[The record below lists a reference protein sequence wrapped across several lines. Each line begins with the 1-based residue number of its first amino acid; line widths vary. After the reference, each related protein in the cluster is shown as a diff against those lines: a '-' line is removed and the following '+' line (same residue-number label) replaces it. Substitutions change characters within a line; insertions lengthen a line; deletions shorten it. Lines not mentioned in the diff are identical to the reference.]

1 LSATLPTLDAPT
13 PVGAPNARARQWV
26 GEQMRLLLP
35 AAALIIILALIF
47 VLQPQTRTYFGL
59 TLLFSFSIPLV
70 FAAMAQMCI
79 IAAGDIDLGIGPF
92 ISLVNCIAV
101 TYLYD
106 RPVLGMLALIG
117 CVGGYV
123 VLGALVELRCLPSIV
138 VTLGAS
144 FVWLG
149 LAVLLLPAAGG
160 TAPGWL
166 PALLGV
172 TPPLIPLPILVALV
186 AGAGAQLLLFRTSY
200 GVILRGIGGNAPAV
214 RRAGWSLLRARTTLY
229 GMAAVCGILAGLAI
243 TGLNTSGDAN
253 IGTQYT
259 LISIAAVIV
268 GGGEFFGGVVSPAGT
283 VVGSMIMLLTGSLLS
298 FLNVSSAWQ
307 LSVQGVVL
315 IAVLATR
322 ALVRR
327 RAL

>member
-1 LSATLPTLDAPT
+1 MNDQIR
-13 PVGAPNARARQWV
+13 V
-26 GEQMRLLLP
+26 LLP
-35 AAALIIILALIF
+35 VAALIVILALIF
-47 VLQPQTRTYFGL
+47 ALQAQTRSYFGL

-70 FAAMAQMCI
+70 FAALAQMCI
-79 IAAGDIDLGIGPF
+79 IAAGDIDLGIGPY

-101 TYLYD
+101 TYLFD
-106 RPVLGMLALIG
+106 RPVLGVLALAG
-117 CVGGYV
+117 CIAGYG
-123 VLGALVELRCLPSIV
+123 VLGALVELRRLPSIV

-149 LAVLLLPAAGG
+149 LAVMLLPAAGG
-160 TAPGWL
+160 TAPAWL
-166 PALLGV
+166 PAVLGFA
-172 TPPLIPLPILVALV
+172 PPLVPLPILVAIVVGAV
-186 AGAGAQLLLFRTSY
+186 AQWLLFRTSY
-200 GVILRGIGGNAPAV
+200 GAILRG
-214 RRAGWSLLRARTTLY
+214 
-229 GMAAVCGILAGLAI
+229 
-243 TGLNTSGDAN
+243 

-268 GGGEFFGGVVSPAGT
+268 GGGEFFGGVVSPIGT
-283 VVGSMIMLLTGSLLS
+283 VIGSMIMLLTGSLLS

>member
-1 LSATLPTLDAPT
+1 LSTTFSTIARPAT
-13 PVGAPNARARQWV
+13 GARDARARRWV
-26 GEQMRLLLP
+26 GDRIRLLLP
-35 AAALIIILALIF
+35 AAALIVILGLIF
-47 VLQPQTRTYFGL
+47 GLQPQARSYFGL

-101 TYLYD
+101 TALSD
-106 RPVLGMLALIG
+106 RPLLGVLALIG
-117 CVGGYV
+117 CVAAYI
-123 VLGALVELRCLPSIV
+123 VLGALVELRRLPSIV

-160 TAPGWL
+160 TAPAWL
-166 PALLGV
+166 PALLSI
-172 TPPLIPLPILVALV
+172 TPPLVPLPLLVAVIVGAV
-186 AGAGAQLLLFRTSY
+186 AQYLFFQTSY
-200 GVILRGIGGNAPAV
+200 GTVLRGIGGNAAAV
-214 RRAGWSLLRARTTLY
+214 KRAGWSLLRARTTLY
-229 GMAAVCGILAGLAI
+229 AMAGACGVCAGLAI

-268 GGGEFFGGVVSPAGT
+268 GGGEFFGGIVSPIGA
-283 VVGSMIMLLTGSLLS
+283 VIGSMIMLLTGSLLS

>member
-1 LSATLPTLDAPT
+1 MNDQIR
-13 PVGAPNARARQWV
+13 V
-26 GEQMRLLLP
+26 LLP
-35 AAALIIILALIF
+35 VAALIVILALIF
-47 VLQPQTRTYFGL
+47 ALQAQTRSYFGL

-70 FAAMAQMCI
+70 FAALAQMCI
-79 IAAGDIDLGIGPF
+79 IAAGDIDLGIGPY

-101 TYLYD
+101 TYLFD
-106 RPVLGMLALIG
+106 RPVLGVLALAG
-117 CVGGYV
+117 CIAGYG
-123 VLGALVELRCLPSIV
+123 VLGALVELRRLPSIV

-149 LAVLLLPAAGG
+149 LAVMLLPAAGG
-160 TAPGWL
+160 TAPAWL
-166 PALLGV
+166 PAVLGFA
-172 TPPLIPLPILVALV
+172 PPLVPLPILVAIVVGAV
-186 AGAGAQLLLFRTSY
+186 AQWLLFRTSY
-200 GVILRGIGGNAPAV
+200 GAILRGIGGNAPAV
-214 RRAGWSLLRARTTLY
+214 KRAGWSLLRARTTLY
-229 GMAAVCGILAGLAI
+229 ALAGGCGILAGLAI

-268 GGGEFFGGVVSPAGT
+268 GGGEFFGGVVSPIGT
-283 VVGSMIMLLTGSLLS
+283 VIGSMIMLLTGSLLS